1 MVEEGDFDRKLDGA
15 GTSFSE
21 KSRRGKLNSTLVAI
35 ERSLRR
41 NEMVPNASKSTERS
55 RKCKDGAVSMTT
67 PPLPY
72 FMIDVSS
79 CRGSLVRMI

>member
-15 GTSFSE
+15 GTSSE
-21 KSRRGKLNSTLVAI
+21 ESSRGKLNSTLVAI

-41 NEMVPNASKSTERS
+41 NEMIPDASKSTERS
-55 RKCKDGAVSMTT
+55 KKCKGGVVSMTT
-67 PPLPY
+67 PLLPY

-79 CRGSLVRMI
+79 CRGSLV

>member
-21 KSRRGKLNSTLVAI
+21 RSSKGKLNSTLVAM

-41 NEMVPNASKSTERS
+41 NEMIPDVSKSTEHS
-55 RKCKDGAVSMTT
+55 KKCEGGVVSMTT
-67 PPLPY
+67 PPRPY

-79 CRGSLVRMI
+79 